1 MMFMEVFVE
10 IMEGFDCDLNT
21 AIQLY
26 KRGTIWED

>member
-1 MMFMEVFVE
+1 MLFMNHFKM

-26 KRGTIWED
+26 QRGTIWED